1 MMKLILFEFKKMI
14 RTKLVAFLLL
24 VTVATIVGL
33 FIRNVIQQDVI
44 QKEKIEQF
52 SDYLN
57 DVVGQVMTDR
67 MMLEDNFDS
76 EIQARLERGG
86 ELSGELNTLLA
97 AIEKKDWQTELQ
109 TEINVYNLA
118 TDYIR
123 LKGDFNVSAEEREI
137 RMKLNQELLKLG
149 LPKENHDLSLQ
160 TSLFMKKMV
169 SLLLTVGGFLI
180 LLLAL
185 GTVITKEFEG
195 GNIKLVYT
203 LPISRR
209 KYVIVKFVSILAV
222 SYVWLLTVFAVAY
235 LLPALFGHHDEK
247 SFTYP
252 LLNKLGNFINTGTYM
267 NEAVVYSVCFVTFA
281 VAISVL
287 ISFLVRNTIISLL
300 LIFGLFIGGYLV
312 SNQLYDS
319 VWIPFAYQNVDDVIL
334 TSLQSFSIGIS
345 VLIGSAFILLVLTM
359 EVNRKRGV

>member
-67 MMLEDNFDS
+67 MVLEDNFDS
-76 EIQARLERGG
+76 EIQARLESGG

-137 RMKLNQELLKLG
+137 RMKLNQELLNLG
-149 LPKENHDLSLQ
+149 LPKENFDLSIQ
-160 TSLFMKKMV
+160 TSLFMKKIV
-169 SLLLTVGGFLI
+169 SILLTVGGFLF

-185 GTVITKEFEG
+185 GTVIAKEFEG
-195 GNIKLVYT
+195 GNIKLVYN
-203 LPISRR
+203 LPI
-209 KYVIVKFVSILAV
+209 
-222 SYVWLLTVFAVAY
+222 
-235 LLPALFGHHDEK
+235 
-247 SFTYP
+247 
-252 LLNKLGNFINTGTYM
+252 
-267 NEAVVYSVCFVTFA
+267 
-281 VAISVL
+281 
-287 ISFLVRNTIISLL
+287 
-300 LIFGLFIGGYLV
+300 
-312 SNQLYDS
+312 
-319 VWIPFAYQNVDDVIL
+319 
-334 TSLQSFSIGIS
+334 
-345 VLIGSAFILLVLTM
+345 
-359 EVNRKRGV
+359 